1 MAQEQFTKYE
11 IARILGARALQI
23 AMDAPLLIKI
33 SDKELKEMKYDS
45 LLIAE
50 KEFTDGALPISVH
63 RPTPLKRKEKLTAIQ
78 EEQVSD
84 EELKAKEHQVEKEIV
99 EDAEEL
105 GFAQEEDAD
114 SIEMDNSATPE
125 Q

>member
-1 MAQEQFTKYE
+1 MTQEIFTKYE

-23 AMDAPLLIKI
+23 AMDAPLLIKM
-33 SDKELKEMKYDS
+33 SEDELKAVRYDS

-50 KEFTDGALPISVH
+50 KEFNEGALPISVH
-63 RPTPLKRKEKLTAIQ
+63 RPTPLKRKEKLTAVQ

-105 GFAQEEDAD
+105 GFVQEDDVDSTAD
-114 SIEMDNSATPE
+114 IASTPE

>member
-1 MAQEQFTKYE
+1 
-11 IARILGARALQI
+11 
-23 AMDAPLLIKI
+23 MDAPLLIKI
-33 SDKELKEMKYDS
+33 SDSDLKTMKYDS

-50 KEFTDGALPISVH
+50 KEFTEGALPISVH

-114 SIEMDNSATPE
+114 SIEMDSTATPE

>member
-11 IARILGARALQI
+11 VARILGARALQI
-23 AMDAPLLIKI
+23 AMDAPLLIKM
-33 SDKELKEMKYDS
+33 SEADLKAVRYDA

-50 KEFTDGALPISVH
+50 KEFNDGALPISVN
-63 RPTPLKRKEKLTAIQ
+63 RPTPLKRKEKLHAVQ
-78 EEQVSD
+78 EDSVSD
-84 EELKAKEHQVEKEIV
+84 EEIKAKEHEVEKEIV

-105 GFAQEEDAD
+105 GFASEEDSD
-114 SIEMDNSATPE
+114 SAMDDSSSSSE

>member
-11 IARILGARALQI
+11 TARILGARALQI
-23 AMDAPLLIKI
+23 AMDAPLLIKL
-33 SDKELKEMKYDS
+33 SETELKEMRYDA

-50 KEFTDGALPISVH
+50 REFNSGALPISVH

-105 GFAQEEDAD
+105 GFVAEDD
-114 SIEMDNSATPE
+114 TDGVEMDATAAPE

>member
-33 SDKELKEMKYDS
+33 SDAELKSMKYDS

-99 EDAEEL
+99 EDAGEL
-105 GFAQEEDAD
+105 GFAQEDEIDT
-114 SIEMDNSATPE
+114 IEMDASATPE